1 MTTSTTPTFT
11 FIIIG
16 SGWWG
21 AGNSI
26 EEAKAHAPNWVVT
39 ELTGYEILEFD
50 TPIFDI
56 EVTSLGTLTW
66 TYEGSTLGDFTV
78 TAVAPIEP
86 DPAYKVNPA

>member
-39 ELTGYEILEFD
+39 ELTGYEVLEFD

-56 EVTSLGTLTW
+56 ECNTLGGLTW
-66 TYEGSTLGDFTV
+66 TYEGSTLGDYTV
-78 TAVAPIEP
+78 TEVEP
-86 DPAYKVNPA
+86 CEVDPACKVNPA

>member
-1 MTTSTTPTFT
+1 MTTPTTYT

-26 EEAKAHAPNWVVT
+26 EEAKAHAPNGVVAD
-39 ELTGYEILEFD
+39 LTGYQILEFD

-56 EVTSLGTLTW
+56 EVNTLGGLTW
-66 TYEGSTLGDFTV
+66 TYDAPRLGNYTV
-78 TAVAPIEP
+78 TEVEP
-86 DPAYKVNPA
+86 CEVDLACKVEPV